1 MPTLCLPITWPVTCL
16 FTCLSEYGSGSEP
29 STEGDVFSYGVL
41 LLEIFTGRRPTDN
54 FMDGVI
60 TLVKYVRVAYPDK
73 LLNILDASATHSG
86 DTQRIVD
93 MFLYPIFKLGLA
105 CCEDSPRHR
114 MKINDVVKEL
124 NAIKR
129 ACEAHMAVHEF

>member
-1 MPTLCLPITWPVTCL
+1 MHQGKISSSSAP
-16 FTCLSEYGSGSEP
+16 G
-29 STEGDVFSYGVL
+29 
-41 LLEIFTGRRPTDN
+41 
-54 FMDGVI
+54 
-60 TLVKYVRVAYPDK
+60 VAYPDK

-129 ACEAHMAVHEF
+129 ACEAHMAAHEF